1 MEEGIKDRIIMA
13 LVILNVIFLILAV
26 GSCNDNRKQR
36 KLKDQEL
43 STRLDIEK
51 QMADYTKLKTELE
64 VALKTNQQT
73 LEEERVGQEA
83 TRKALLQEQ
92 LINKSLKEEL
102 EKITKL
108 KEALEEDLKEALV
121 EKTSKVKK

>member
-36 KLKDQEL
+36 KLKDQEI